1 MTRTLLLAALVLAAT
16 PALAKVH
23 ACDMDSDYDVS
34 LSADAITFTREQGSP
49 REVVMRQGRLSVNGV
64 EVALDAADRERV
76 RIFEHDARALVPE
89 VRAIALDAV
98 EIAFA
103 AMTEVARGL
112 APDNPGLHEK
122 LDRARA
128 DLVTQFDRPDDH
140 FRIDEDAIEASVER
154 LVGEITPTLV
164 GEVTTAAIAAALSGD
179 ETKVKAIEQRAER
192 MEQEIEA
199 KVEARAQALEA
210 RADALCPRIAALDEL
225 DDALAYRLDDG
236 SALELLSVRD

>member
-1 MTRTLLLAALVLAAT
+1 MKRTLLCTALVLAAT
-16 PALAKVH
+16 PVLAKVH
-23 ACDMDSDYDVS
+23 ACDVDSDYDVT
-34 LSADAITFTREQGSP
+34 LSADAITFTREKGSP
-49 REVVMRQGRLSVNGV
+49 REVVMRQGHLSVDGF
-64 EVALDAADRERV
+64 EAALDAADRERV
-76 RIFEHDARALVPE
+76 QQFEHDARALVPE
-89 VRAIALDAV
+89 VRTLALDAV
-98 EIAFA
+98 GIAFA
-103 AMTEVARGL
+103 AMTEVAHGL
-112 APDNPGLHEK
+112 APDNPKLHEQ
-122 LDRARA
+122 LERARA
-128 DLVTQFDRPDDH
+128 DLVAQFDQPDDH

-179 ETKVKAIEQRAER
+179 EAKVKEIEQRAER

-236 SALELLSVRD
+236 SALELLRVRD